1 MGDGVV
7 RPVSYPEVVA
17 PVCSLFWFITSST
30 TEGFFVDMSRIVN
43 QLLVTAGHH
52 FFHFMESFVGCY
64 PSTLAHNYPKK
75 DEYVEDQEWSR

>member
-1 MGDGVV
+1 M
-7 RPVSYPEVVA
+7 
-17 PVCSLFWFITSST
+17 
-30 TEGFFVDMSRIVN
+30 IVN